1 MNIFAKAAQGLNLS
15 PAERAFLKLLKGWFY
30 TALGTGIITGSQY
43 VMGTAVID
51 WQKLLYIVGTGVLLS
66 ILSALDKFWSSQGD
80 TPLALATEAA
90 IQKVQTLPPPQSS
103 AISAPVLTSDRLAQL
118 SQARPPAPEPIV
130 LQPRQQSVAPSV
142 PQVAQVPF
150 PLPVSTVASNP
161 QTIKFGDTGIVPTV
175 K

>member
-1 MNIFAKAAQGLNLS
+1 MSIFSKAAQGLNLT
-15 PAERAFLKLLKGWFY
+15 PAQRAFLKLLKGWFY

-90 IQKVQTLPPPQSS
+90 IQKVQALPPPQSS
-103 AISAPVLTSDRLAQL
+103 AISTSTQR
-118 SQARPPAPEPIV
+118 PAPEPIV
-130 LQPRQQSVAPSV
+130 LQPRTQSVAPSA

-150 PLPVSTVASNP
+150 PLVSSVVSGPNSYLPPATT
-161 QTIKFGDTGIVPTV
+161 QTISFGDTGIVPTI

>member
-1 MNIFAKAAQGLNLS
+1 MSIFSKAAQGLNLT
-15 PAERAFLKLLKGWFY
+15 PAQRAFLKLLKGWFY

-90 IQKVQTLPPPQSS
+90 IQKVQALPPPQSS
-103 AISAPVLTSDRLAQL
+103 AISTAT
-118 SQARPPAPEPIV
+118 RPPAPEPIV

-150 PLPVSTVASNP
+150 PLPVSTVASGTTLGYGVASDP
-161 QTIKFGDTGIVPTV
+161 QTIKFGDTGIVPTI